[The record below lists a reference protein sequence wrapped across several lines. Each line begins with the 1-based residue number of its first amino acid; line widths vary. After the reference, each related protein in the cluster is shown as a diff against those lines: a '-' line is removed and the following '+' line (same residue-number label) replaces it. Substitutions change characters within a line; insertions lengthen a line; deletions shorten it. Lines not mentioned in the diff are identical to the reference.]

1 MCNLRKNVSTTVRTP
16 VLSSWLHLGSLVLRY
31 KDNLDRGNPPA
42 LHFREQG
49 ERFDQE
55 PYCGRGDAN
64 GGAELCDEGHHFV
77 LDDFFFLLLEYCK
90 WNCLV
95 PLLTYLRHGA
105 MR

>member
-49 ERFDQE
+49 ERFDKNPTAAGE
-55 PYCGRGDAN
+55 MPME
-64 GGAELCDEGHHFV
+64 ELNCVTKDTILCSTIFSS
-77 LDDFFFLLLEYCK
+77 FF
-90 WNCLV
+90 WSIISGIV
-95 PLLTYLRHGA
+95 
-105 MR
+105 